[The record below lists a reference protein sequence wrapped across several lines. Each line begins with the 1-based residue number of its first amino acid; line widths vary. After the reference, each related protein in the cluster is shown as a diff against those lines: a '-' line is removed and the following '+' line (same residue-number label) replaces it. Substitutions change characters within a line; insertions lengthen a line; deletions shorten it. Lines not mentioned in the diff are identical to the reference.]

1 MESKT
6 IKEKDKTYIADTYR
20 RFDLLLERGKG
31 ALLYGEGREFIDFGG
46 GIAVNVFGASDSKW
60 VKAVST
66 QAKRLAHTSN
76 LYFSEPSVELAALLC
91 EKTKL
96 DKVFFS
102 NSGAEAN
109 ECAIKAARKYS
120 FDKYG
125 KGRFEIITLNNSF
138 HGRTMAT
145 ITATGQESFHDY
157 FFPFLEGFVYAEA
170 DIEDIKSKLNARTA
184 AVMLELIQGEGGVV
198 LLDKTFVIE
207 LAKLC
212 AERDILLIIDEVQTG
227 TGRTGSLFAFMQYG
241 VMPDILT
248 TAKGLGGGLPIGVT
262 LFSNKTANVL
272 SAGTHGST
280 FGANLVASA
289 GALCVMERLN
299 DKFLKQVKAK
309 GEYLKKKL
317 LTLPKVKSVT
327 GLGLMLGVEIEG
339 DVKAA
344 VLRAMDKGLLVL
356 TAKEKLRLL
365 PPLNISYKLLDKGW
379 EILKEVLA

>member
-109 ECAIKAARKYS
+109 ECAIKTARKYS

-227 TGRTGSLFAFMQYG
+227 PGRTGSLFAFMQYG

-339 DVKAA
+339 DAKAA
-344 VLRAMDKGLLVL
+344 VLHAMDKGLLVL
-356 TAKEKLRLL
+356 IAKEKLRLL

>member
-46 GIAVNVFGASDSKW
+46 GIAVNVFGTSDSKW

-109 ECAIKAARKYS
+109 ECAIKTARKYS

-227 TGRTGSLFAFMQYG
+227 PGRTGSLFAFMQYG

-339 DVKAA
+339 DAKAA
-344 VLRAMDKGLLVL
+344 VLHAMDKGLLVL
-356 TAKEKLRLL
+356 IAKEKLRLL